1 MSTGMHQELHGV
13 ADGNGS
19 LKRIEEKLDVN
30 VNDGESSV
38 ERLMQEKDLD
48 SSLFTSMNE
57 ASVPTSV
64 ERQVPFN
71 TSPLGSPILSSPSP
85 LQLVYLQPTQNGVSI
100 IPYQVAGHQ
109 SFTPHYPTG
118 VPANLQPGPPHLV
131 PPPFVYD
138 SSCSYTPPTYPY
150 GSTNLSP
157 HFMQDPT
164 FTNQPLHVPTS
175 PLQYPVNG
183 FTNPQSYPV
192 YLPSHL
198 PTYPVSIPSNL
209 APLPVSVSVP
219 TNQIP
224 YPVSLPINPTQYPQN
239 GPINQVQI
247 FNPPCYSDLGP
258 TNYMLPQKYQDTPTF
273 TPSTTTVV
281 QSSVKKSFFRPWEG
295 DREGEHCPQQ
305 SREKDQPVIFGEEDF
320 PALNKEFNKLMIKK

>member
-1 MSTGMHQELHGV
+1 MSTGMHREVHGV
-13 ADGNGS
+13 ADCNGS
-19 LKRIEEKLDVN
+19 LKRIEDKYDEN
-30 VNDGESSV
+30 ASVNDGEISV
-38 ERLMQEKDLD
+38 ERLLQEKDFD
-48 SSLFTSMNE
+48 SSSFTSMNE
-57 ASVPTSV
+57 ASVPKQV
-64 ERQVPFN
+64 ERREPFS
-71 TSPLGSPILSSPSP
+71 TTPHAPPIISSPSP

-100 IPYQVAGHQ
+100 IPYQV
-109 SFTPHYPTG
+109 PG

-138 SSCSYTPPTYPY
+138 GSSSYAPPTYPY
-150 GSTNLSP
+150 GSTNLSS
-157 HFMQDPT
+157 HFMHDPT

-209 APLPVSVSVP
+209 APHPLSVSVP

-258 TNYMLPQKYQDTPTF
+258 TNYMLPQKYHHTPTF
-273 TPSTTTVV
+273 IPSTTAVV

-305 SREKDQPVIFGEEDF
+305 SREEDQPVIFGEEDF
-320 PALNKEFNKLMIKK
+320 PALNKEFNKLTIKK